1 MNGGY
6 GSVSSAWYEVA
17 VTSTSMK
24 SARNLYIPSG
34 NLPVITIANHAAI
47 QTNNAAIPYIAT
59 QMQHRDRQQHP
70 KERRQATALLD
81 VVGLK

>member
-6 GSVSSAWYEVA
+6 GSDSSAVYAVA

-34 NLPVITIANHAAI
+34 NRPVITIANHAA
-47 QTNNAAIPYIAT
+47 TWTKNAAIPYSV
-59 QMQHRDRQQHP
+59 QPEQHRDRQQQSE
-70 KERRQATALLD
+70 ERRQATALLD
-81 VVGLK
+81 VVGLE